1 MRGPRARSVLRR
13 LRRIERRELREF
25 RVWLE
30 RTRNLVHLSV
40 LLFVPLLIALV
51 TAISNAVPAFSFLLF
66 PPLASG
72 TYTLFA
78 NPSGRYSSPTRFVAG
93 LTVGALCG
101 WVAFEVGRLF
111 YPVGPMGVD
120 VGGAAL
126 SVFLTG
132 AVTWAFDLEEP
143 AAFSSALLVLVA
155 DIPLNTPRPLG
166 LSGRSIYVVSIA
178 LSSALIATPFVLWRR
193 SFYQERARYLYQSTK
208 GDDHVLVPMRG
219 PNPDATAMLA
229 ARLAAAHDAGKVVLL
244 DLVSEETVADARRE
258 VAQGDG
264 TGRAATDGGRP
275 EGSEGAPPDG
285 AEGMADINEDAT
297 REVTEMVADD
307 LESRAAGIRSKANV
321 PCEVVVATE
330 GSNPADTVMQA
341 AHETN
346 CDLIAAA
353 YEAEDGH
360 LSGFLGDLF
369 SGDVDVIVHR
379 SCDGRQQ
386 WKRVLVPV
394 RKAGDTAHEMV
405 DFATRLAGRT
415 GRVAVCHCIDREA
428 DRRSA
433 EEMLADIVE
442 TVSAACETRVSR
454 LDIAEFLESTA
465 PSYDLVIIGSSGD
478 RTAASRLVA
487 RPTFERLRDPDTDIV
502 ILDRNYR

>member
-1 MRGPRARSVLRR
+1 MCGRRVREAFRR
-13 LRRIERRELREF
+13 LRRIERREVREF

-30 RTRNLVHLSV
+30 HTRNLVHLSV

-93 LTVGALCG
+93 LTVGAACG
-101 WVAFEVGRLF
+101 WVAFEVGRAF
-111 YPVGPMGVD
+111 SPVAPMSVD
-120 VGGAAL
+120 VAGAAL
-126 SVFLTG
+126 SVFLT
-132 AVTWAFDLEEP
+132 AVVTWGFDIEEP

-155 DIPLNTPRPLG
+155 DIPGDAPQPFG
-166 LSGRSIYVVSIA
+166 VSGRSIYVLSIA
-178 LSSALIATPFVLWRR
+178 ASSALIAAAFVLWRR
-193 SFYQERARYLYQSTK
+193 KFYRERARYLYQSTK
-208 GDDHVLVPMRG
+208 GDDHVLVPLRG
-219 PNPDATAMLA
+219 PDPDETAMLA
-229 ARLAAAHDAGKVVLL
+229 ARLAAAHDAGKVVLM
-244 DLVSEETVADARRE
+244 DLVSEETIDEASRVAEGRTDPDGEA
-258 VAQGDG
+258 VAS
-264 TGRAATDGGRP
+264 DGGIP
-275 EGSEGAPPDG
+275 SDAGGDVETVDE
-285 AEGMADINEDAT
+285 AE
-297 REVTEMVADD
+297 REAAAIVADD
-307 LESRAAGIRSKANV
+307 LESRAAAIRSKVGV

-330 GSNPADTVMQA
+330 GANPADTVVRT

-353 YEAEDGH
+353 YETEDDH
-360 LSGFLGDLF
+360 LSGFLRALF
-369 SGDVDVIVHR
+369 GGDVDVVVHR
-379 SCDGRQQ
+379 SSGGRQR

-415 GRVAVCHCIDREA
+415 GRVAVCHCIDSES
-428 DRRSA
+428 RRRDA
-433 EEMLADIVE
+433 EGMLADIVE

-454 LDIAEFLESTA
+454 QDIADFLDSNA

-478 RTAASRLVA
+478 RTAASRFIS
-487 RPTFERLRDPDTDIV
+487 RPTFERVQNLECDVV
-502 ILDRNYR
+502 ILDRNYRG